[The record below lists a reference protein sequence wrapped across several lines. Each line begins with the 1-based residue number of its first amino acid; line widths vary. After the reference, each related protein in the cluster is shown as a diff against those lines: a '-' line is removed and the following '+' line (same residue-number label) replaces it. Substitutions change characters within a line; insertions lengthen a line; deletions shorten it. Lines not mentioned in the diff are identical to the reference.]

1 MVRAMRKIAL
11 FGWMRR
17 HPIWSVL
24 IALGLGLIIY
34 KVATPTKPTYE
45 YVAEPAQRGDVTRVV
60 SASGKVRALNTIK
73 VGAEISGQ
81 VSRVFVDYNSP
92 VVAGQPLAEIDP
104 TRVAARVTQAEA
116 QVQLARASLVQAE
129 AALARARTDI
139 EIQSRD
145 YARRKELTERGF
157 TSRTG
162 LDQSANAVAAARGGL
177 QSAAAGV
184 VSARAQIRQRE
195 AELQSA
201 RLDLSRTRILAPA
214 SGTVINK
221 LVEPGATVAASFQ
234 TPNLFEIAADMSVM
248 QVEASVDEADIG
260 EVRVGQ
266 PVRFTVD
273 AYPDQ
278 TFDARVRQIRTSAT
292 EAQNVV
298 SYFVILQVQ
307 NPEGKLLPGMTANV
321 EIVTGA
327 RPAVLRV
334 PAAALRFRPR
344 PDDRPEEAET
354 DAKPGSKRPPNVW
367 LATADPYK
375 PQRRVVRVGL
385 RGEDYVEIAG
395 GLKAGERVLVRA
407 KSLEKKPEEEQE
419 QEEEEGGQ

>member
-1 MVRAMRKIAL
+1 MRKIAL

-92 VVAGQPLAEIDP
+92 VVAGQPLAEIDS

-221 LVEPGATVAASFQ
+221 LVEPGATGG
-234 TPNLFEIAADMSVM
+234 
-248 QVEASVDEADIG
+248 G
-260 EVRVGQ
+260 ELPDPE
-266 PVRFTVD
+266 PVRDRGRHERHAGRSVGGRGRHRRS
-273 AYPDQ
+273 ARRPAGAVHRRCLSRPDVRR
-278 TFDARVRQIRTSAT
+278 ARPPDPDLGDRSAECGQLFRDPSGPEPGRQAAARHDRERGDRDRRPAGG
-292 EAQNVV
+292 A
-298 SYFVILQVQ
+298 
-307 NPEGKLLPGMTANV
+307 A
-321 EIVTGA
+321 GA
-327 RPAVLRV
+327 RRS
-334 PAAALRFRPR
+334 AAL
-344 PDDRPEEAET
+344 
-354 DAKPGSKRPPNVW
+354 SPP
-367 LATADPYK
+367 P
-375 PQRRVVRVGL
+375 
-385 RGEDYVEIAG
+385 
-395 GLKAGERVLVRA
+395 
-407 KSLEKKPEEEQE
+407 
-419 QEEEEGGQ
+419 

>member
-1 MVRAMRKIAL
+1 MRKIVSI
-11 FGWMRR
+11 GWMRR

-24 IALGLGLIIY
+24 IVAVAAFIIY
-34 KVATPTKPTYE
+34 KLVAPTTPTYE
-45 YVAEPAQRGDVTRVV
+45 YVAEPTQRGDVTRVV
-60 SASGKVRALNTIK
+60 SASGKIRALNTIK

-81 VSRVFVDYNSP
+81 VSRVFVDYNSA
-92 VVAGQPLAEIDP
+92 VTAGQPLAEIDP

-116 QVQLARASLVQAE
+116 QVDLARAGLAQAQ

-139 EIQSRD
+139 EIQGRD
-145 YARRKELTERGF
+145 FARRQELSKRGF
-157 TSRTG
+157 TSKTG
-162 LDQSANAVAAARGGL
+162 LDQAANAVAASRGGL

-201 RLDLSRTRILAPA
+201 RLDLNRTRILAPA

-278 TFDARVRQIRTSAT
+278 SFAATVRQIRTSAN

-327 RPAVLRV
+327 RRAVLRV

-344 PDDRPEEAET
+344 EGDRPENGQEPG
-354 DAKPGSKRPPNVW
+354 AKRQAAVW
-367 LATADPYK
+367 LAAADPYK
-375 PQRRVVRVGL
+375 PTRRPVRVGL
-385 RGEDYVEIAG
+385 RGEEFVEVTG
-395 GLKAGERVLVRA
+395 GLKAGDRVLVRSR
-407 KSLEKKPEEEQE
+407 SLEKKEEEPE
-419 QEEEEGGQ
+419 AEEEEEEEGR